1 MKKASLGRVGQ
12 HGFSEVVSED
22 EKKPAVE
29 SSEERVQLVQSWGL
43 TWEKLGMLEEQR
55 GVSVTELQ
63 DQSRR

>member
-1 MKKASLGRVGQ
+1 MKKASLGSVGQ